1 LKILSLRLR
10 NINSFR
16 SDVHL
21 DFTSEPLCSTSL
33 FAITG
38 PTGSGKTTLLD
49 AISVAL
55 YNKTPR
61 LNGTGNSNPS
71 NLLNQGANEGFSE
84 VTFKVNGIPYT
95 AEWRARRNRKGEANT
110 EVKLIRADTDELI
123 TNRRKRKGSQ
133 DMCDLSVEEAVT
145 RILGMDFDAFKRSI
159 LLAQGEFASFLK
171 ADAEKK
177 REILEATTGMGLFDI
192 LKNNLNL
199 QVGKVKNEYEVAAA
213 GLETIPPVGPDD
225 IRAAQDTL
233 ATLDEELLVLSA
245 SMTAIEKEKENEQ
258 RRVDAHN
265 KLEKYIIHQQE
276 LLSRQQEM
284 DNTGHLI
291 ERAQKAAGIR
301 SEMDS
306 YLSENEQMKTLQ
318 IALDKAAREKEECGK
333 RFDDAKKNYEASDLE
348 FQIAREEALVKK
360 KTYEQAAVHETQCNK
375 QLEEADLKQKEAA
388 SLQSGM
394 DELSKQ
400 IKQKNDTIQK
410 SERELNND
418 RQFMEQHPLPD
429 DVEGV
434 LAQISELYASLNE
447 NKRVLGQD
455 KETLRKNES
464 EAQLKIEEKNR
475 LNGDGKTLE
484 LKRQAVLDQIDSISN
499 TLKKDEGDE
508 QYWRLLGSAWGEV
521 RVVGAGFIESYERL
535 SGIFNGSDSG
545 QVLTPSILEF
555 KDTIVSFRHKIELQ
569 DSQIQAAVEKVKRY
583 EAEEDL
589 VNANNQALVL
599 RREHLEDG
607 LPCPVCG
614 STAHPLAGEI
624 EPEKEG
630 LLEAAKD
637 NVVAAKAELETA
649 QADEASI
656 YSELAHLAK
665 EKIRICDER
674 LQSIRSLTETIIS
687 AKSDLKLVAQQIEGN
702 NSQLSSL
709 DKQIESIGQ
718 ELQNLS
724 ASISEIENNLFT
736 ITTQFFDL
744 IPAEFRQDAPGA
756 ALEKFKLRIKS
767 IRQCKGRFEENS
779 RTLEGLRTFVTE
791 NDKRLK
797 ADTERHNELL
807 ASYARYQD
815 DGSRLYQMVMDA
827 TGGLG
832 VEAARSAL
840 DVQLGEIETQR
851 NAMQEQYNKFGTRLA
866 GISARLEALQTDLTR
881 ASARTGAA
889 LSRYMQALD
898 RSGFLSVEEHQSA
911 FREQKWLDGNILII
925 EQYQKDLHTVE
936 LNIKTQKEVFA
947 DKLFNPADLP
957 AILEDELTANTAIRV
972 KSASMGSIQNNI
984 STLTENLEKRQEQ
997 EIKITAT
1004 RTEMERWQ
1012 KLAEV
1017 MPANKLRDFALEA
1030 MFELLINFA
1039 NNQLSAI
1046 TSRYALKALNMK
1058 DMVVIDRWNAG
1069 EERPVETLSGGESF
1083 LVSLSLALALSEL
1096 SQGQSKLES
1105 LFLDEGF
1112 GTLDPETLDAALS
1125 ALESLRLSGRTIGV
1139 ISHIDQ
1145 LTRRIPVRI
1154 EVKKLGDGS
1163 SGIHVRG

>member
-1 LKILSLRLR
+1 MKILSLRLR

-16 SDVHL
+16 GDVHL

-61 LNGTGNSNPS
+61 LDGTGNSNPN

-84 VTFKVNGIPYT
+84 VTFKVNGIPYI
-95 AEWRARRNRKGEANT
+95 AEWRAKRNRKGEANT

-199 QVGKVKNEYEVAAA
+199 QVGKVKNEYDVAAA

-225 IRAAQDTL
+225 IMAAQETL
-233 ATLDEELLVLSA
+233 ATLDEELLGLST

-258 RRVDAHN
+258 RRMDANN
-265 KLEKYIIHQQE
+265 KLKKYIIRQQD

-284 DNTGHLI
+284 DDTRHLI

-318 IALDKAAREKEECGK
+318 IGLDKAAKEKEVCGK

-348 FQIAREEALVKK
+348 FQIVREEALVKK
-360 KTYEQAAVHETQCNK
+360 NTYEQAAVHENQYNK

-388 SLQSGM
+388 SIKSGM
-394 DELSKQ
+394 DELSRQ

-434 LAQISELYASLNE
+434 LAQVSELYAGLNE
-447 NKRVLGQD
+447 KALGQE
-455 KETLRKNES
+455 KETIRKKES
-464 EAQLKIEEKNR
+464 EAQLKVEEKNR
-475 LNGDGKTLE
+475 LNRNGAKFE
-484 LKRQAVLDQIDSISN
+484 LNRQEVLDQIDSISN

-508 QYWRLLGSAWGEV
+508 QYWRSLESAWGNIRDVGV
-521 RVVGAGFIESYERL
+521 RFIESYERF
-535 SGIFNGSDSG
+535 SGIFDGSDNG
-545 QVLTPSILEF
+545 QVLTTFIMDF

-569 DSQIQAAVEKVKRY
+569 DRQIQAAVEKVNRC
-583 EAEEDL
+583 EAGEEL
-589 VNANNQALVL
+589 VYANNQALVL

-614 STAHPLAGEI
+614 STTHPLAGDI
-624 EPEKEG
+624 VPEKEE

-674 LQSIRSLTETIIS
+674 LQSIRSLTEIIIS
-687 AKSDLKLVAQQIEGN
+687 AKSDLKLVEQQIEGN
-702 NSQLSSL
+702 NSQVISM
-709 DKQIESIGQ
+709 DRQIESIGQ

-724 ASISEIENNLFT
+724 ASISEIENNILT

-756 ALEKFKLRIKS
+756 ALEKFKLRIQS
-767 IRQCKGRFEENS
+767 IRQCKGRFEEIS

-797 ADTERHNELL
+797 ADIERHNELL
-807 ASYARYQD
+807 ASQARYQV
-815 DGSRLYQMVMDA
+815 DGSRLYQMVMDM

-840 DVQLGEIETQR
+840 DVQLGELETQR
-851 NAMQEQYNKFGTRLA
+851 NANQEQYNKFGTRLA
-866 GISARLEALQTDLTR
+866 GISARLEALQTDLART
-881 ASARTGAA
+881 SARTDAA
-889 LSRYMQALD
+889 LSRYMQGLD
-898 RSGFLSVEEHQSA
+898 GSGFQSVEEHQVS
-911 FREQKWLDGNILII
+911 FREQEWLDEKILII
-925 EQYQKDLHTVE
+925 RQYQNDLYNVE
-936 LNIKTQKEVFA
+936 VNIKTHKEVFA

-957 AILEDELTANTAIRV
+957 IILEEELTINTAIRV
-972 KSASMGSIQNNI
+972 KSASIGSIQNNI
-984 STLTENLEKRQEQ
+984 RTLTENLEKRREQ
-997 EIKITAT
+997 EIKISAT
-1004 RTEMERWQ
+1004 RKEMERWL
-1012 KLAEV
+1012 KLADV

-1030 MFELLINFA
+1030 MFELLISYA
-1039 NNQLSAI
+1039 NHQLSAI